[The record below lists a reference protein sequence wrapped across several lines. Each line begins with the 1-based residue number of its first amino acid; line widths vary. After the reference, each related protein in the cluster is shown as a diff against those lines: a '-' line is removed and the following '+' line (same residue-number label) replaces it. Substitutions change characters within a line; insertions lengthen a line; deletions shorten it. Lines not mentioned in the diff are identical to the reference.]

1 MAESEHIVE
10 ETPMRLMPRP
20 PLGGR
25 AGISGTDLV
34 ELGTLAGAI
43 GVERGDMVRM
53 MHRLQELSMDLSLR
67 TLPMVMELVK
77 QANQARLNTVI
88 QKVRMMPEFG
98 GGLMRTLN
106 GNGNISLVSRVDV
119 INILT
124 AAMVESPPGM

>member
-1 MAESEHIVE
+1 
-10 ETPMRLMPRP
+10 
-20 PLGGR
+20 
-25 AGISGTDLV
+25 
-34 ELGTLAGAI
+34 
-43 GVERGDMVRM
+43 
-53 MHRLQELSMDLSLR
+53 
-67 TLPMVMELVK
+67 MELVK

>member
-1 MAESEHIVE
+1 
-10 ETPMRLMPRP
+10 
-20 PLGGR
+20 
-25 AGISGTDLV
+25 
-34 ELGTLAGAI
+34 
-43 GVERGDMVRM
+43 

>member
-1 MAESEHIVE
+1 
-10 ETPMRLMPRP
+10 
-20 PLGGR
+20 
-25 AGISGTDLV
+25 
-34 ELGTLAGAI
+34 
-43 GVERGDMVRM
+43 
-53 MHRLQELSMDLSLR
+53 
-67 TLPMVMELVK
+67 MVMELVK